1 VTIAIRPAT
10 VDDAGL
16 LHQLASLTF
25 ALACPPGTTAEE
37 VWDFVSTHLSEEHFT
52 AYIADAERQ
61 VLIAE
66 TDGEPAG
73 YSMLVYRDTDDAD
86 VAAALTTSPSAE
98 LSKLYVVADSH
109 GAGVGAAL
117 MNASVAD
124 AKRRGYPSVWLGV
137 NKENVRANRFY
148 EKQGFRVVG
157 SKSFQ
162 LAGRVEDDHVREHIV
177 AEHPATP

>member
-25 ALACPPGTTAEE
+25 ALACPPGTTAED
-37 VWDFVSTHLSEEHFT
+37 VWDFVSKNLSEERFL
-52 AYIADAERQ
+52 AYIGDNDRQ
-61 VLIAE
+61 VLVAE
-66 TDGEPAG
+66 TDGVAAG
-73 YSMLVYRDTDDAD
+73 YSMLVYRATDDAD
-86 VAAALTTSPSAE
+86 VAAALSVLPSAE

-137 NKENVRANRFY
+137 NKQNVRANRFY
-148 EKQGFRVVG
+148 EKQGFHVVG
-157 SKSFQ
+157 SKTFS
-162 LAGRVEDDHVREHIV
+162 LAGRLEDDYVREHIL
-177 AEHPATP
+177 ATPQVG